1 MKGVP
6 TLNQELKRRT
16 KLLQQM
22 LRTIQSFN
30 EDVGEYYRSRFVRL
44 KIKIK

>member
-1 MKGVP
+1 MKGVIP
-6 TLNQELKRRT
+6 LNQELKRRT

-30 EDVGEYYRSRFVRL
+30 EDIGKHYRARMVRL
-44 KIKIK
+44 KIQIK